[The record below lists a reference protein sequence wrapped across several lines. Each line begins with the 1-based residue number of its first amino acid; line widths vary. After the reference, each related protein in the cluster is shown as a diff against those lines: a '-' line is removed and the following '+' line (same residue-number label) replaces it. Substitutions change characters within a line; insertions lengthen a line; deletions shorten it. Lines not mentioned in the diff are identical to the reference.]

1 MRHVFGAILLAPA
14 LAAAETQNCAKLA
27 KLEGNSCTTLKITA
41 DLSACGGSQKQADL
55 VSCEGGTFKAKTKYK
70 GVTYTFEGS
79 GQGWGGS
86 FNWSAD
92 QVTVSA
98 KKSEKKDG
106 RTVAQVAPEAT
117 APEKATPPPAPE
129 APKVEAKAAP
139 AVSAPV
145 VAALAPAPTPPP
157 TPAPAA
163 VTPAAPAAPAPA
175 IATEFKPV
183 FTPFGDVRHRFETV
197 HQQNPGANKRSHYDQ
212 LRLRARAGVKVQ
224 ASSDVALEFRMATS
238 TGGPSTN
245 QSYGDGTKGMR
256 NYDFRLDRA
265 SAKWSPVPFAYLVV
279 GRSANPLTTVGN
291 NDLLFDA
298 DVNFDGTSIGFDQKF
313 GPANLFVRGGYF
325 ILEETKDAATG
336 LDVTMN
342 TVQAGANATYG
353 EFKAGVVGSL
363 YHYTN
368 VQGHAAIVGT
378 DGLGNSFEAT
388 KYVND
393 YNVSSLGLELTYG
406 TKLPI
411 TAYYEVAANSAAP
424 TDNLASIVGVKVG
437 KMKAAGDLMFS
448 ADTRRIEKDSTLGI
462 LTDGDSFGGGTDG
475 RSLRLTLGYM
485 IHKSFNVSV
494 SQYLG
499 KKNIAGGETE
509 GERDKTH
516 IDLNFGF

>member
-92 QVTVSA
+92 QVKVSA
-98 KKSEKKDG
+98 KKGEKKDG
-106 RTVAQVAPEAT
+106 RTVAQVAPEAA

-129 APKVEAKAAP
+129 APKVEAKAAS

-145 VAALAPAPTPPP
+145 VAAPAPAPTPPP

-163 VTPAAPAAPAPA
+163 VTPAAPAAPEPP

-224 ASSDVALEFRMATS
+224 ASSDVTLEFRMATS

-368 VQGHAAIVGT
+368 VQRSRRHRWNGWPRQLVRSHQIRQRLQRQLARAGTHLRHQASDHRLLRSRGQQRGVDRQPGVDRGREGRQNESRGRFHVLGRHPSHREGLHAGHP
-378 DGLGNSFEAT
+378 D
-388 KYVND
+388 
-393 YNVSSLGLELTYG
+393 
-406 TKLPI
+406 
-411 TAYYEVAANSAAP
+411 
-424 TDNLASIVGVKVG
+424 
-437 KMKAAGDLMFS
+437 
-448 ADTRRIEKDSTLGI
+448 RW
-462 LTDGDSFGGGTDG
+462 
-475 RSLRLTLGYM
+475 
-485 IHKSFNVSV
+485 
-494 SQYLG
+494 
-499 KKNIAGGETE
+499 
-509 GERDKTH
+509 
-516 IDLNFGF
+516 